1 MRHDLSNGML
11 MINHGCEVPTEKKTQ
26 KKKDT
31 ALKKSF
37 NLQELCSE
45 GDL

>member
-1 MRHDLSNGML
+1 MYAKSER
-11 MINHGCEVPTEKKTQ
+11 KKKKKQ
-26 KKKDT
+26 KKEDT

-37 NLQELCSE
+37 NLQQLCSE

>member
-1 MRHDLSNGML
+1 MDAKSER
-11 MINHGCEVPTEKKTQ
+11 KKKKQ
-26 KKKDT
+26 KKEDT